1 MIITN
6 TRNKSCFFE
15 ELHYG
20 EVFTFDGLYYMK
32 VIEDS
37 DINAVDLDSGE
48 LCYFRE
54 GDVVIPVEA
63 ELIIS

>member
-1 MIITN
+1 M
-6 TRNKSCFFE
+6 
-15 ELHYG
+15 HYG

-48 LCYFRE
+48 LCYFGE